1 MLLPNR
7 FLCFFHRGGDD
18 ATDQLRKENPAMRLI
33 KNLLALIVLA
43 VGALWSLQGIG
54 AIGGSF
60 MTGQSQ
66 WLTIGIIVML
76 VGLAE
81 LVWANRS
88 RG

>member
-1 MLLPNR
+1 
-7 FLCFFHRGGDD
+7 
-18 ATDQLRKENPAMRLI
+18 MRLT

-43 VGALWSLQGIG
+43 VGALWSLQGVG
-54 AIGGSF
+54 VVGGSF

-66 WLTIGIIVML
+66 WLYVGVVTML
-76 VGLAE
+76 VGLVG

>member
-1 MLLPNR
+1 
-7 FLCFFHRGGDD
+7 
-18 ATDQLRKENPAMRLI
+18 MRLT

-43 VGALWSLQGIG
+43 IGALWALQGVG

-66 WLTIGIIVML
+66 WLYVGIVTML
-76 VGLAE
+76 VGLVG

>member
-1 MLLPNR
+1 
-7 FLCFFHRGGDD
+7 
-18 ATDQLRKENPAMRLI
+18 MRLI

-54 AIGGSF
+54 AIGG
-60 MTGQSQ
+60 GQSQ

-76 VGLAE
+76 VGLAG